1 MTAKFQFVEL
11 ILRAHFYTDE
21 TRMCAHLRPK
31 SRRNAAVGLRNAS
44 LRLGVRGRTPRTHEC
59 PGHFASLRSEQGGC
73 TPCAAMRLSLQTVSD
88 SGGHFIQIYQEV
100 FPLSKQK
107 SLSQL
112 EADRAACEQKLAQLQ
127 HKVQQ
132 YENRIA
138 YCEKGERQKRTHR
151 LITRGSA
158 VESVAPTVKTLT
170 EVEFYAFT
178 ESVFALPEVQ
188 TLLAEAI
195 HDQGRA

>member
-1 MTAKFQFVEL
+1 M
-11 ILRAHFYTDE
+11 
-21 TRMCAHLRPK
+21 
-31 SRRNAAVGLRNAS
+31 
-44 LRLGVRGRTPRTHEC
+44 
-59 PGHFASLRSEQGGC
+59 
-73 TPCAAMRLSLQTVSD
+73 
-88 SGGHFIQIYQEV
+88 
-100 FPLSKQK
+100 SKQK

-112 EADRAACEQKLAQLQ
+112 EAERASCERQLVQLQ

-151 LITRGSA
+151 LITRGAA
-158 VESVAPTVKTLT
+158 VVGVAPTVKTLT
-170 EVEFYAFT
+170 EVEFYAFV
-178 ESVFALPEVQ
+178 ESIFALPEVQ